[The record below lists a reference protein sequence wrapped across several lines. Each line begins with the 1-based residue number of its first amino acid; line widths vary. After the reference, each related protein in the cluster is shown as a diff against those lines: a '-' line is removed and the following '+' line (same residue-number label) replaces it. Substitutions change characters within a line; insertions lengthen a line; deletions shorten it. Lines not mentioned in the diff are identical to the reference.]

1 MVTHVAAH
9 ETDGSDQEL
18 VETKAVLE
26 EAQLLGFIIYGWAEK
41 YL

>member
-1 MVTHVAAH
+1 MVEHVAAN

-26 EAQLLGFIIYGWAEK
+26 EEQLLDFIIYGWAEK
-41 YL
+41 CL